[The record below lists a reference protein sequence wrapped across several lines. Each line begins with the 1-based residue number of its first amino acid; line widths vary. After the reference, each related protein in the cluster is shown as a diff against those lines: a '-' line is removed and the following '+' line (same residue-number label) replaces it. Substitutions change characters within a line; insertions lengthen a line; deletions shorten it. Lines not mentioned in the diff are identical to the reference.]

1 MFAKDHVNGKQEKI
15 VKPYHRFTTNLDPQ
29 IQYKRVIE
37 VDIIFLGRKNL
48 DDSNVSYQIVQVLND
63 TKIVGFLF

>member
-1 MFAKDHVNGKQEKI
+1 MGNKKKLL
-15 VKPYHRFTTNLDPQ
+15 NLTIDLQ
-29 IQYKRVIE
+29 LIWILKYKHLIE

-48 DDSNVSYQIVQVLND
+48 DDSNVSYQIVQVLNN